1 MLRYFSPKLL
11 HVFRYQ
17 AQSKSCGTIPA
28 TVFWSDCFP
37 TRLAIHLEIPAFL
50 NRNIVAIGD
59 YMKKLISLL
68 TFAVLFAAVPV
79 CFAAEDANVGTW
91 KLDEAKSKIVAG
103 TPKNTTVV
111 YSTAGD
117 SIKVIVDGVG
127 ADGKPAHN
135 EWTGKFDGK
144 DYPLVGD
151 ATADTRSYKKVNDHT
166 TDLINK
172 KDGKVTLSGQI
183 VISADGKS
191 RTLTVSG
198 TDAMGKKFKYAAV
211 YDKQ

>member
-1 MLRYFSPKLL
+1 MKIR
-11 HVFRYQ
+11 
-17 AQSKSCGTIPA
+17 TIA
-28 TVFWSDCFP
+28 LTMVLCFM
-37 TRLAIHLEIPAFL
+37 A
-50 NRNIVAIGD
+50 VGVG
-59 YMKKLISLL
+59 
-68 TFAVLFAAVPV
+68 FAS
-79 CFAAEDANVGTW
+79 DANLGTW
-91 KLDEAKSKIVAG
+91 KLNEAKSKIPAG
-103 TPKNTTVV
+103 AVKNTMVM
-111 YSTAGD
+111 YEAMGD
-117 SIKVIVDGVG
+117 TLKVTVDGVDG
-127 ADGKPAHN
+127 DGKATHN

-151 ATADTRSYKKVNDHT
+151 ATADSRSYKKVNDHT